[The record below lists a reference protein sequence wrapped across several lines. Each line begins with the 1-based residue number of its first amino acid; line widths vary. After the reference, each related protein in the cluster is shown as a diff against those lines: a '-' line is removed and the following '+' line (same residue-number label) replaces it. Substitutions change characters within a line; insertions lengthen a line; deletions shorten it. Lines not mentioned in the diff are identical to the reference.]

1 MNDDE
6 LRSMLKTWQ
15 APAAPAELRCR
26 VFAPP
31 RLSWRWL
38 FSGEIRVP
46 IPLAVAFAAVLLFI
60 AYRVAQPP
68 SASLSDF
75 RQVQQFQP
83 RVVKS
88 SYEND

>member
-6 LRSMLKTWQ
+6 LRSMLKAWQ
-15 APAAPAELRCR
+15 APPAPAELRRR
-26 VFAPP
+26 VFAARPF
-31 RLSWRWL
+31 SWRWL
-38 FSGEIRVP
+38 FAGEIRVP
-46 IPLAVAFAAVLLFI
+46 IPLAVAFACLLLFV

-68 SASLSDF
+68 AASLSDF

-83 RVVKS
+83 RIVRS

>member
-1 MNDDE
+1 MTDDE
-6 LRSMLKTWQ
+6 LHALLTTWQ
-15 APAAPAELRCR
+15 APAAPEALRRR
-26 VFAPP
+26 VFAAR

-38 FSGEIRVP
+38 LAGEIRVP
-46 IPLAVAFAAVLLFI
+46 IPVAVAFACVLLFV

-83 RVVKS
+83 RVVRS
-88 SYEND
+88 NYEND